1 MRRRHT
7 SNTRPLRRSY
17 EIHSVLP
24 PTLRNPFLSST
35 ISSFV
40 FTFCPVS
47 TMVTKWTP
55 FCPMSGS
62 AHNSNFI
69 ECPDCGAVNPRM
81 SEAAPVPVPQAR
93 PSQQR
98 EVLHISDSPPKAIT
112 VSRFASY
119 GASRRGGG
127 QQSRR
132 PQGLIKR
139 PSIFIPGT
147 MKWPPPIRI
156 VNN

>member
-1 MRRRHT
+1 MAAQ
-7 SNTRPLRRSY
+7 
-17 EIHSVLP
+17 
-24 PTLRNPFLSST
+24 
-35 ISSFV
+35 
-40 FTFCPVS
+40 
-47 TMVTKWTP
+47 WTP
-55 FCPMSGS
+55 FCPMSGN

-98 EVLHISDSPPKAIT
+98 EVVHISDSPPKAIM

-119 GASRRGGG
+119 GASRRGG

-132 PQGLIKR
+132 PEGPYKASVHFYSRYYEVGTDGLHHY
-139 PSIFIPGT
+139 GT
-147 MKWPPPIRI
+147 TKHLSMK
-156 VNN
+156 